1 MVINDSAEM
10 EKTESLPE
18 GSQQQPAEDNETLMT
33 GAYLM
38 RPGLGE
44 RFKSEK
50 VREIINTALT
60 KTLTGMKYNAELAA
74 IYTKV
79 LADEISLKVRDLN
92 MQCYKHVV
100 EVMLGQQLGAG
111 CKYVSRCRWDP
122 ETDNHATGEFSNSTI
137 FCVVTVFGLY
147 LY

>member
-1 MVINDSAEM
+1 MVVGSEKPGEEMSETTQTQDDREGAEGM
-10 EKTESLPE
+10 
-18 GSQQQPAEDNETLMT
+18 PA
-33 GAYLM
+33 AYLM

-50 VREIINTALT
+50 IRDIINTALT
-60 KTLTGMKYNAELAA
+60 ETLTGKKYNAEMAA
-74 IYTKV
+74 VYTKT
-79 LADEISLKVRDLN
+79 LADEISLRVRDLN
-92 MQCYKHVV
+92 MQSYKHVV

-122 ETDNHATGEFSNSTI
+122 ETDNHASGEFTNSSI